1 MVKKNSPC
9 SSSLPWQRYEVQVKG
24 LFASYDEARR
34 KLDKSQYTSDLAS
47 EDEPPQKRR
56 RTPATRWD
64 PTDDTCSSLWS
75 EDSAGTLPPEVPTDF
90 PQACVASDGCRV
102 ESPILSQHGRA
113 SLRPRQALANPSPH
127 GTPQDG
133 VQAYSGQTP
142 CPGPTALPERE
153 FQGQVLRL
161 LNVIRLSLQQ
171 VASTLDALTASSEP
185 TAAPNPVVPQPFDTA
200 DGLSNFEADLSASDE
215 ALLVKEL
222 IQLGGRNPNTATKR
236 MLAYLLTD
244 KLAAE
249 YSWEGKKGKKKFC
262 KLRICQLMCAA
273 VNKRFTQSTKD
284 DVEVTTKSW
293 LRHAPEREY
302 GKASQR

>member
-1 MVKKNSPC
+1 M
-9 SSSLPWQRYEVQVKG
+9 LHQQHYE
-24 LFASYDEARR
+24 FR
-34 KLDKSQYTSDLAS
+34 
-47 EDEPPQKRR
+47 
-56 RTPATRWD
+56 
-64 PTDDTCSSLWS
+64 
-75 EDSAGTLPPEVPTDF
+75 
-90 PQACVASDGCRV
+90 
-102 ESPILSQHGRA
+102 
-113 SLRPRQALANPSPH
+113 
-127 GTPQDG
+127 
-133 VQAYSGQTP
+133 
-142 CPGPTALPERE
+142 
-153 FQGQVLRL
+153 GQVLRL
-161 LNVIRLSLQQ
+161 LNVIGLSFQQ

-200 DGLSNFEADLSASDE
+200 DGLSNFEPDLSASDE

-302 GKASQR
+302 GKVTQR

>member
-1 MVKKNSPC
+1 MCYGVHSYLVTLFAPPVVSGKTHLKLKKN
-9 SSSLPWQRYEVQVKG
+9 
-24 LFASYDEARR
+24 ASYKNALPRC
-34 KLDKSQYTSDLAS
+34 YTSNIMVFTVHFAWVILIY
-47 EDEPPQKRR
+47 
-56 RTPATRWD
+56 
-64 PTDDTCSSLWS
+64 SS
-75 EDSAGTLPPEVPTDF
+75 
-90 PQACVASDGCRV
+90 
-102 ESPILSQHGRA
+102 
-113 SLRPRQALANPSPH
+113 
-127 GTPQDG
+127 
-133 VQAYSGQTP
+133 
-142 CPGPTALPERE
+142 E

-161 LNVIRLSLQQ
+161 LNVIKLILQQ

-200 DGLSNFEADLSASDE
+200 DGLSNIEADLSASDE

-249 YSWEGKKGKKKFC
+249 YSWEGKKEKKSC

-293 LRHAPEREY
+293 LRHAPEREF

>member
-1 MVKKNSPC
+1 MKA
-9 SSSLPWQRYEVQVKG
+9 SLLTLKACRYPHKAVQRTLVWNLVVQACAWIHHTCAADPKETLV
-24 LFASYDEARR
+24 
-34 KLDKSQYTSDLAS
+34 
-47 EDEPPQKRR
+47 
-56 RTPATRWD
+56 PATCLRD
-64 PTDDTCSSLWS
+64 EIIFFCC
-75 EDSAGTLPPEVPTDF
+75 A
-90 PQACVASDGCRV
+90 AS
-102 ESPILSQHGRA
+102 P
-113 SLRPRQALANPSPH
+113 RPRQALANPSPH

-142 CPGPTALPERE
+142 CPGSTALPERE

-200 DGLSNFEADLSASDE
+200 DGLSNFKADLSASDE
-215 ALLVKEL
+215 ALLIKEL
-222 IQLGGRNPNTATKR
+222 IQLGERNPNSATKR

-249 YSWEGKKGKKKFC
+249 YSWEGKKGKKFC
-262 KLRICQLMCAA
+262 KLRICQLMCA

-284 DVEVTTKSW
+284 DDEVATKSW